1 MIILYLLEN
10 FIEVHFGILN
20 APQSE
25 VGLISKVPFETMNS
39 TQRLIGRSSASLL
52 QKNFC

>member
-20 APQSE
+20 TPQSE
-25 VGLISKVPFETMNS
+25 VGLISKVPFENIPLNDS
-39 TQRLIGRSSASLL
+39 
-52 QKNFC
+52 

>member
-10 FIEVHFGILN
+10 SIEVYFGILN

-25 VGLISKVPFETMNS
+25 VGLISKVPFE
-39 TQRLIGRSSASLL
+39 IISL
-52 QKNFC
+52 NDS

>member
-25 VGLISKVPFETMNS
+25 VGLISKVPFET
-39 TQRLIGRSSASLL
+39 ISL
-52 QKNFC
+52 NDS